1 MEVQTPGQAF
11 AAFLG
16 ALGFTRPVEQLEL
29 RSVPLPSLLFWLS
42 RPKCSNLVETTI
54 PAEEVKT
61 TSACQSMAIAVSEE
75 MLYKDRCPLVGV
87 GLVYTPPYLPQVPFS
102 VAYMNLCE
110 WRDAPVASENWLV
123 GTRLMFIHASE
134 ASEFLPVAEWH
145 PVLLDASATEV
156 LGDIETS
163 VSPLSLR
170 GFQLH
175 TVLVPLAEGSNAHNI
190 VLPRFQGGNSSA
202 LILYDEETVPPEFG
216 PQPPMRI
223 SLCAPSQDHWTI
235 GLDTVFPSTIEEYRR
250 LREQVASKPTKAGAL
265 PSSSSGSGAGR
276 TKAAPSRERALQMAR
291 SILDQAHALQI
302 QSMGDLGRIRD
313 LDRTL
318 AGTLMA
324 EFSRIQLIVQEDVGK
339 SLVALRS
346 DLLATCSA
354 FLADVGRVMDVPQA
368 DPRLALLEASLERF
382 WRQASLKFDLP
393 LAKMDAAAVDITT
406 FMNARLQ
413 ELSSLSKLPDLIGEA
428 ATLMDRHNNRV
439 WELVRNP
446 DLGLSD
452 VYSRVLVGLL
462 AQQPIEADL
471 FPGILEGLAGNLG
484 LSPARTVNPP
494 SSRQEGI
501 MRRWATALRQAAYD
515 PSDTGQGSA
524 SSTTPLGLH
533 LDYSMEFRSQ
543 RVGDIPP
550 ALTSSL
556 LPSFPFLE
564 KPRPGEPPSPP
575 AAQQPEE
582 TDSPQSPLPDEEGEV
597 DVQPHRQKML
607 VQFPFQKRKAAGP
620 RGTPSKESTGW
631 FGISSDK
638 EDDSVITVSD
648 DGSDPN
654 GASTSTGRMVP
665 TSRRKRSREGGPSDA
680 PPTKKPADGDETAP
694 QQEQSLLAETTEAVL
709 IATRNELYGKDYLPV
724 QEVRARLLGLD
735 PDVTP
740 TDAQINAS
748 PRFALRS
755 VAVERDAPDIVTDH
769 WMPYLE
775 ENDRLADCPLEEFN
789 ATEGWVPLYTP
800 EKLEEHLPAA
810 LSAFGSAKPP
820 RLTAVVPPNFPLDM
834 DKEFMLTSFHLRA
847 CLRRTSLTISGKRRQ
862 VAFCPYC
869 GVTNDNAETG
879 LNHVRKHLD
888 VMLVCGGC
896 HTKSVCLGQALQKHM
911 KDNCPAVLAILG
923 KTRVAGDKSSPTI
936 RGSVKRNREMLSRLP
951 LREPPRTF
959 PVFVIQ
965 E

>member
-1 MEVQTPGQAF
+1 MEVQMPGQAF

-42 RPKCSNLVETTI
+42 RPKSSNLVEATI
-54 PAEEVKT
+54 PAEEVRT
-61 TSACQSMAIAVSEE
+61 TSACRSMAIAVSEE

-102 VAYMNLCE
+102 VAYMNFCE
-110 WRDAPVASENWLV
+110 WRDAQVASENWLV

-134 ASEFLPVAEWH
+134 ASEFLPVAEGH
-145 PVLLDASATEV
+145 PILLDASATEV

-175 TVLVPLAEGSNAHNI
+175 TVLVPLAEGGNARNI
-190 VLPRFQGGNSSA
+190 VSPRFQGGNSSA
-202 LILYDEETVPPEFG
+202 LILYDEETVPPELG

-235 GLDTVFPSTIEEYRR
+235 MLDTVFPSTIEEYRR
-250 LREQVASKPTKAGAL
+250 LREQAASKPTKAGAL
-265 PSSSSGSGAGR
+265 PSSSSGNGAGR
-276 TKAAPSRERALQMAR
+276 TKAAPGRERTLQMAR

-324 EFSRIQLIVQEDVGK
+324 EFSRVQLIVQEDVGK

-354 FLADVGRVMDVPQA
+354 FIADVGRVMDVPPA

-382 WRQASLKFDLP
+382 RRQASLKFDLP
-393 LAKMDAAAVDITT
+393 LAEMDAAAVDITA

-413 ELSSLSKLPDLIGEA
+413 ELSSRSELPDLIGEA

-462 AQQPIEADL
+462 ARQPIEADL

-484 LSPARTVNPP
+484 LSPAGTVNPP
-494 SSRQEGI
+494 RSRQEGV

-533 LDYSMEFRSQ
+533 LDYSMEFWSR

-597 DVQPHRQKML
+597 DIQPHRQKML

-620 RGTPSKESTGW
+620 QGTPSKESTGW
-631 FGISSDK
+631 FGVSSDK
-638 EDDSVITVSD
+638 EDDSVVTVSD

-654 GASTSTGRMVP
+654 GASTSTGRTVP

-680 PPTKKPADGDETAP
+680 PPTKKPADRDETAP
-694 QQEQSLLAETTEAVL
+694 QQEQSLPAETMEAVL
-709 IATRNELYGKDYLPV
+709 IATRNELYGKDYPPV

-755 VAVERDAPDIVTDH
+755 AAVGEGCTRHSNRSLDAVPGGER
-769 WMPYLE
+769 
-775 ENDRLADCPLEEFN
+775 
-789 ATEGWVPLYTP
+789 
-800 EKLEEHLPAA
+800 PA
-810 LSAFGSAKPP
+810 G
-820 RLTAVVPPNFPLDM
+820 
-834 DKEFMLTSFHLRA
+834 
-847 CLRRTSLTISGKRRQ
+847 
-862 VAFCPYC
+862 
-869 GVTNDNAETG
+869 
-879 LNHVRKHLD
+879 
-888 VMLVCGGC
+888 
-896 HTKSVCLGQALQKHM
+896 
-911 KDNCPAVLAILG
+911 
-923 KTRVAGDKSSPTI
+923 
-936 RGSVKRNREMLSRLP
+936 
-951 LREPPRTF
+951 
-959 PVFVIQ
+959 
-965 E
+965 

>member
-1 MEVQTPGQAF
+1 MEVQMPGQAF
-11 AAFLG
+11 TAFLG

-42 RPKCSNLVETTI
+42 RPKGSNLVEATI
-54 PAEEVKT
+54 PAEEVRT
-61 TSACQSMAIAVSEE
+61 TSACRSMAIAVSEE

-87 GLVYTPPYLPQVPFS
+87 GFVYMPPYLPQVPFS

-110 WRDAPVASENWLV
+110 WRDAQVASENWLV

-134 ASEFLPVAEWH
+134 ASEFLPVAEGH

-163 VSPLSLR
+163 ASPLSLR

-175 TVLVPLAEGSNAHNI
+175 TVLVPLAKGGKAHNI
-190 VLPRFQGGNSSA
+190 VSPRFQGGNASA
-202 LILYDEETVPPEFG
+202 LILYDEETVSPELG

-235 GLDTVFPSTIEEYRR
+235 VLDTVFPSTIEEYRR
-250 LREQVASKPTKAGAL
+250 LREQAASKPTKMGAL
-265 PSSSSGSGAGR
+265 PSSSSGNRAGR
-276 TKAAPSRERALQMAR
+276 AEATPSREQTLQMAR
-291 SILDQAHALQI
+291 SILDQAHALQL
-302 QSMGDLGRIRD
+302 QSMGDLGHIRD

-324 EFSRIQLIVQEDVGK
+324 EFSRVQLIVQEDVGK

-354 FLADVGRVMDVPQA
+354 FVVDVGRVMDVPPA

-393 LAKMDAAAVDITT
+393 LAEMDAAAVDITA

-413 ELSSLSKLPDLIGEA
+413 ELSSRSELPDLIEEA
-428 ATLMDRHNNRV
+428 ARLMDRHNNRV

-452 VYSRVLVGLL
+452 VYSWVLVGLL
-462 AQQPIEADL
+462 ARQPIEADL

-484 LSPARTVNPP
+484 LSPAGMVNPP
-494 SSRQEGI
+494 RSRQEGM
-501 MRRWATALRQAAYD
+501 MRWWATALRQAAYD

-533 LDYSMEFRSQ
+533 LDYSMEFRSR

-582 TDSPQSPLPDEEGEV
+582 TDSPQSPLPDEEGEA
-597 DVQPHRQKML
+597 DIQPHQQKML
-607 VQFPFQKRKAAGP
+607 VQFPFQKRKAASP
-620 RGTPSKESTGW
+620 QGTPSKESTGW
-631 FGISSDK
+631 FGVSSDK
-638 EDDSVITVSD
+638 EDDSVVTVSD
-648 DGSDPN
+648 DGSDPD
-654 GASTSTGRMVP
+654 GASTSTGRTVP
-665 TSRRKRSREGGPSDA
+665 TSRRKQSREGGPSDV
-680 PPTKKPADGDETAP
+680 PPTKKPADRDETAP
-694 QQEQSLLAETTEAVL
+694 QQEQNLPAETMEAVL
-709 IATRNELYGKDYLPV
+709 ITTRNELYGKDYPHV

-735 PDVTP
+735 PDITP

-748 PRFALRS
+748 PRFALRPA
-755 VAVERDAPDIVTDH
+755 AVEKDAPDIVTDY

-775 ENDRLADCPLEEFN
+775 ENDRLADCPPEEFH

-820 RLTAVVPPNFPLDM
+820 RLTAVVPPNFPLGI
-834 DKEFMLTSFHLRA
+834 DKEFMLTSFHVRG
-847 CLRRTSLTISGKRRQ
+847 CLRRASLMISGKRRQ

-879 LNHVRKHLD
+879 LNHIRKHLD

-896 HTKSVCLGQALQKHM
+896 HTKSVCLGKALQKHM
-911 KDNCPAVLAILG
+911 KDNCPAILAILG
-923 KTRVAGDKSSPTI
+923 KTRG
-936 RGSVKRNREMLSRLP
+936 GRE
-951 LREPPRTF
+951 
-959 PVFVIQ
+959 
-965 E
+965 

>member
-1 MEVQTPGQAF
+1 MEVQTPGQVF

-42 RPKCSNLVETTI
+42 RPKSSNLVEATI

-61 TSACQSMAIAVSEE
+61 TSACRSMAIAVSEE

-110 WRDAPVASENWLV
+110 WRDAQVASENWLV

-134 ASEFLPVAEWH
+134 ASEFLPVAEGH

-175 TVLVPLAEGSNAHNI
+175 TVLVPLAEGGKARNI
-190 VLPRFQGGNSSA
+190 VSPQFQGGNSSA
-202 LILYDEETVPPEFG
+202 LILYDEETVPPELG

-235 GLDTVFPSTIEEYRR
+235 VLDTVFPSTIEEYRR
-250 LREQVASKPTKAGAL
+250 LREQAASKPTKTGAL
-265 PSSSSGSGAGR
+265 PSSSSGNGAGR
-276 TKAAPSRERALQMAR
+276 TKAAPSRERTLQMAR

-324 EFSRIQLIVQEDVGK
+324 EFSRVQLIVQEDVGK

-354 FLADVGRVMDVPQA
+354 FIADVGRVMDIPPA

-382 WRQASLKFDLP
+382 RRQASLKFDLP
-393 LAKMDAAAVDITT
+393 LAEMDAAVVDITA

-413 ELSSLSKLPDLIGEA
+413 ELSSRSELPDLIGEA
-428 ATLMDRHNNRV
+428 ARLMDRHHNWV

-452 VYSRVLVGLL
+452 VYSRVLIGLL
-462 AQQPIEADL
+462 AWQPIEADL

-484 LSPARTVNPP
+484 LSPAGTVNPP
-494 SSRQEGI
+494 RSRQEGV

-515 PSDTGQGSA
+515 PSDTGQGST

-533 LDYSMEFRSQ
+533 LDYSTEFLSR

-550 ALTSSL
+550 VLMSSL

-597 DVQPHRQKML
+597 DIQPHQQKML

-620 RGTPSKESTGW
+620 WGTPSKESTGR

-648 DGSDPN
+648 NGSDPD
-654 GASTSTGRMVP
+654 GASTSTGRTVP

-680 PPTKKPADGDETAP
+680 PPMKKPADRDETAP
-694 QQEQSLLAETTEAVL
+694 QQEQNLPAETMEAVL
-709 IATRNELYGKDYLPV
+709 IATRNELYGKDYPPV

-748 PRFALRS
+748 PRFALRPA
-755 VAVERDAPDIVTDH
+755 AVERDAPDIVTDY

-775 ENDRLADCPLEEFN
+775 ENDRLADCPPEEFH
-789 ATEGWVPLYTP
+789 ATQGWVPLYTP

-820 RLTAVVPPNFPLDM
+820 RLTAVVPPSFPLGI

-847 CLRRTSLTISGKRRQ
+847 CLRRASLTVSGKWRQ

-869 GVTNDNAETG
+869 GATNDNTETG
-879 LNHVRKHLD
+879 LNHVRKDLD

-911 KDNCPAVLAILG
+911 KDNCPAILAILG
-923 KTRVAGDKSSPTI
+923 KTRGGRK
-936 RGSVKRNREMLSRLP
+936 
-951 LREPPRTF
+951 
-959 PVFVIQ
+959 
-965 E
+965 

>member
-11 AAFLG
+11 TAFLG

-29 RSVPLPSLLFWLS
+29 RSVPLPSLLSWLS
-42 RPKCSNLVETTI
+42 RPNCCNLVEATTQ
-54 PAEEVKT
+54 AEEVKT
-61 TSACQSMAIAVSEE
+61 TSACRSMAIAVSEE

-87 GLVYTPPYLPQVPFS
+87 GFVYTPPYLPRVPFS
-102 VAYMNLCE
+102 VAFMNLCV
-110 WRDAPVASENWLV
+110 WRDAQVASENWLV

-134 ASEFLPVAEWH
+134 ASEFLPVAEGH
-145 PVLLDASATEV
+145 PVLLDASTTEV

-163 VSPLSLR
+163 VSPLLLR

-175 TVLVPLAEGSNAHNI
+175 TVLVPLAEGGNTRNI
-190 VLPRFQGGNSSA
+190 VSPRFQGGNSSA
-202 LILYDEETVPPEFG
+202 LILYDEETVPPELG

-235 GLDTVFPSTIEEYRR
+235 VLDTVYPSTIEEYRQ
-250 LREQVASKPTKAGAL
+250 LREQTASKPTKVGAL
-265 PSSSSGSGAGR
+265 PSNSPGSGAGR
-276 TKAAPSRERALQMAR
+276 TKVAPSRERALQMAR

-324 EFSRIQLIVQEDVGK
+324 EFSRVQLIVQEDVGK

-346 DLLATCSA
+346 DLLAACSA
-354 FLADVGRVMDVPQA
+354 FLADVGRIMDVPHA

-382 WRQASLKFDLP
+382 RRQASLKFDLP
-393 LAKMDAAAVDITT
+393 LAEMAAAAVDIRN
-406 FMNARLQ
+406 FMDARLQ

-428 ATLMDRHNNRV
+428 ATLMDQHHNRV
-439 WELVRNP
+439 WELVQNP

-462 AQQPIEADL
+462 ARQPIEADL

-484 LSPARTVNPP
+484 LSPAGTVDPP
-494 SSRQEGI
+494 RSRQEGV

-533 LDYSMEFRSQ
+533 LDYSMEFRSR

-564 KPRPGEPPSPP
+564 KPKTGEPPSPP

-597 DVQPHRQKML
+597 DIQPHQQKML
-607 VQFPFQKRKAAGP
+607 VQFPFQKKKAAGL
-620 RGTPSKESTGW
+620 RRTPSKESTGR

-638 EDDSVITVSD
+638 EDDSVVTVSD

-654 GASTSTGRMVP
+654 GASTSTGRTIP
-665 TSRRKRSREGGPSDA
+665 SSRKKRSREGKPSDA
-680 PPTKKPADGDETAP
+680 PPTKKPADEDETAP
-694 QQEQSLLAETTEAVL
+694 QPDQSPPAKTTEAIL
-709 IATRNELYGKDYLPV
+709 IATRNELYGKDNPPV

-748 PRFALRS
+748 PRYALRS
-755 VAVERDAPDIVTDH
+755 AAVERDAPDIITDH
-769 WMPYLE
+769 WIPYLE
-775 ENDRLADCPLEEFN
+775 ENDRLADCPPEEFN

-810 LSAFGSAKPP
+810 LSAFRSAKPP
-820 RLTAVVPPNFPLDM
+820 RLMAVVPPNFPLGM
-834 DKEFMLTSFHLRA
+834 DKEFMLTSFHLKA

-923 KTRVAGDKSSPTI
+923 KTRGGK
-936 RGSVKRNREMLSRLP
+936 K
-951 LREPPRTF
+951 
-959 PVFVIQ
+959 
-965 E
+965 

>member
-11 AAFLG
+11 TAFLG
-16 ALGFTRPVEQLEL
+16 ALGFTRPVEQLVL

-42 RPKCSNLVETTI
+42 RPKGSNLVEATI
-54 PAEEVKT
+54 PAEEVRT
-61 TSACQSMAIAVSEE
+61 TSACRSMAIAVSEE

-110 WRDAPVASENWLV
+110 WRDAHEASENRLV

-134 ASEFLPVAEWH
+134 ASEFLPVAEGH

-175 TVLVPLAEGSNAHNI
+175 TVLAPLAEGIKARNI
-190 VLPRFQGGNSSA
+190 VSPRFQGGSTSA
-202 LILYDEETVPPEFG
+202 LIPYDEETVSPELG

-235 GLDTVFPSTIEEYRR
+235 VLDTVFPSTIEEYRR
-250 LREQVASKPTKAGAL
+250 LREQAASKPTEAGAL
-265 PSSSSGSGAGR
+265 PSSDSSNGAGR
-276 TKAAPSRERALQMAR
+276 AEATPSRERTLQMAR
-291 SILDQAHALQI
+291 SILDQAHALQL
-302 QSMGDLGRIRD
+302 QSMADLGHIRE

-324 EFSRIQLIVQEDVGK
+324 EFSRVQLIALEDVSK

-346 DLLATCSA
+346 DFLDSCSA
-354 FLADVGRVMDVPQA
+354 FIADVARIMDVTSA
-368 DPRLALLEASLERF
+368 DPRSALLRASLERF
-382 WRQASLKFDLP
+382 RRQASLKFDLP
-393 LAKMDAAAVDITT
+393 LVEMEAAEGDITT
-406 FMNARLQ
+406 FMNTRLQ
-413 ELSSLSKLPDLIGEA
+413 ELSSQTELPELIKEA
-428 ATLMDRHNNRV
+428 ARLMSRHNNRI
-439 WELVRNP
+439 WELVQDP
-446 DLGLSD
+446 DLDLSG
-452 VYSRVLVGLL
+452 VSSRVIIGLL
-462 AQQPIEADL
+462 ARQPIEADL

-484 LSPARTVNPP
+484 LSPAGTVNPP
-494 SSRQEGI
+494 RSRQEGM

-515 PSDTGQGSA
+515 PSGTGQGSA

-533 LDYSMEFRSQ
+533 LNYDMEFRSR

-550 ALTSSL
+550 ALTSPL
-556 LPSFPFLE
+556 LPSFPVLE
-564 KPRPGEPPSPP
+564 KPRPGEPLPPP

-582 TDSPQSPLPDEEGEV
+582 TDSPQSPSPDEEDGA
-597 DVQPHRQKML
+597 DTQPHRQKML

-620 RGTPSKESTGW
+620 QETPSKESTGR
-631 FGISSDK
+631 FGVPSDK
-638 EDDSVITVSD
+638 EDESVVTVSN
-648 DGSDPN
+648 DGSDN
-654 GASTSTGRMVP
+654 DGANTSTGRAVP
-665 TSRRKRSREGGPSDA
+665 TSSRKRRPEGEPSDA
-680 PPTKKPADGDETAP
+680 PPTKKPADGGETAP
-694 QQEQSLLAETTEAVL
+694 QQEQNLPAETTEAVL
-709 IATRNELYGKDYLPV
+709 ITTRNELYGKDYPHV
-724 QEVRARLLGLD
+724 QEIRARLLSLA

-748 PRFALRS
+748 PRFALRPA
-755 VAVERDAPDIVTDH
+755 AVEKDAPDIVTDY

-775 ENDRLADCPLEEFN
+775 KNNRLADCPPEEFH
-789 ATEGWVPLYTP
+789 ATDGWVPLYTP

-820 RLTAVVPPNFPLDM
+820 CLTAVVPPNFPLGI
-834 DKEFMLTSFHLRA
+834 DKEFMLTSFHMRG
-847 CLRRTSLTISGKRRQ
+847 CLRRASLMVSGKRRQ
-862 VAFCPYC
+862 IAFCPYC
-869 GVTNDNAETG
+869 GVTNENAETG

-923 KTRVAGDKSSPTI
+923 KTRGGRK
-936 RGSVKRNREMLSRLP
+936 
-951 LREPPRTF
+951 
-959 PVFVIQ
+959 
-965 E
+965 